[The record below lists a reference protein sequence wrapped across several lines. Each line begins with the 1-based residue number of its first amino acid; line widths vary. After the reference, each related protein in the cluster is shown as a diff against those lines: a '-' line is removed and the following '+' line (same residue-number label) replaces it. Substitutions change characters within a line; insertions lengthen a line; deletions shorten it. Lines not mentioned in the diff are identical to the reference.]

1 MASRHVSTSESVTEG
16 HPDKICDQVSDAVLD
31 AILDN
36 DPTGRVACETA
47 ASTGMLFITGEI
59 TTDAPYDAGKIAR
72 KTLERIGY
80 TDASYGIDAE
90 TCAVITALHEQSPE
104 IAQGVDGE
112 ATGAG
117 DQGLMIGYAC
127 TETPELM
134 PAPIHYAHKMA
145 YSLSQT
151 RREGTIPYLRPD
163 GKTQITLAY
172 DESGNPTEATAIVLA
187 AQHEPDVDL
196 ETLEQDLIRHVVE
209 PTIPDTLLTD
219 DTHYY
224 INHTGRFVRGGPF
237 ADAGLTGRKII
248 VDTYGGRAPHGGGAF
263 SGKDPTKVDRSA
275 NYYARFVAKNIV
287 AAGLAKECK
296 VELAYSIAGHEPV
309 GVHVQTRGTGVLSDE
324 RLAELAS
331 KTFDFSPQN
340 MINELHLRDPDP
352 DKRPRYE
359 PLSAYGHMGRNDLA
373 PSWETTPYAD
383 ELAATTSD
391 ATPPTILEGT

>member
-1 MASRHVSTSESVTEG
+1 MASRHVFTSESVTEG
-16 HPDKICDQVSDAVLD
+16 HPDKICDQVSDAILD
-31 AILDN
+31 AILEN
-36 DPTGRVACETA
+36 DPTARVACETA

-59 TTDAPYDAGKIAR
+59 TTDALYDAGKIAR
-72 KTLERIGY
+72 DTLERIGY

-90 TCAVITALHEQSPE
+90 TCAVITAINEQSPE

-112 ATGAG
+112 DTGAG

-134 PAPIHYAHKMA
+134 PAPIHYAHRMA
-145 YSLSQT
+145 QRLAET
-151 RREGTIPYLRPD
+151 RRDGTLPYLRPD
-163 GKTQITLAY
+163 GKTQITLSYEDGA
-172 DESGNPTEATAIVLA
+172 PTEATAIVLA
-187 AQHEPDVDL
+187 AQHEPDTDL
-196 ETLEQDLIRHVVE
+196 ETLEQDLIEHVVQ

-287 AAGLAKECK
+287 AAGLAQECK

-309 GVHVQTRGTGVLSDE
+309 GVHVQTHGTGVVSDAQ
-324 RLAELAS
+324 LAEIAS
-331 KTFDFSPQN
+331 KTFDFSPKN
-340 MINELHLRDPDP
+340 MIDELHLREPDP
-352 DKRPRYE
+352 DKRPQYE
-359 PLSAYGHMGRNDLA
+359 PLSAYGHLGRDDLN
-373 PSWETTPYAD
+373 PPWERTPYAD
-383 ELAATTSD
+383 ELAATTND
-391 ATPPTILEGT
+391 ANPPTILEGT